1 MAIAMMKA
9 FDASSTSQSYSEA
22 ITAMSTGV
30 IDGAENNVTALRDF
44 IDCTKYYCYD
54 EHTMI
59 PDIIV
64 ISSNVWNSLTDN
76 QKKILQ
82 ETAVDMTANYR
93 ELWASFEDEVI
104 QLAND
109 KGIEFI
115 TDVDKAAFQ
124 DAVKGIY
131 TDLEKDSPSTYEF
144 VKRIQEAG

>member
-1 MAIAMMKA
+1 
-9 FDASSTSQSYSEA
+9 
-22 ITAMSTGV
+22 
-30 IDGAENNVTALRDF
+30 
-44 IDCTKYYCYD
+44 
-54 EHTMI
+54 
-59 PDIIV
+59 
-64 ISSNVWNSLTDN
+64 
-76 QKKILQ
+76 
-82 ETAVDMTANYR
+82 MTANYR